1 MSLANSVSRRLGRR
15 ITALRGRRC
24 GRRLRFAFL
33 FLWRMLRRWILFAV
47 VVRAIEPLAFED
59 DTSARTNQ
67 AAQLAAAFLTLR
79 QLRRRHALKDFKA
92 VAAFFTF
99 ILVRRHL
106 KPIRLFPNLSSPDEC
121 QNYKFILFPE
131 NFNFS

>member
-1 MSLANSVSRRLGRR
+1 MFGRR
-15 ITALRGRRC
+15 IL
-24 GRRLRFAFL
+24 L
-33 FLWRMLRRWILFAV
+33 AV

-67 AAQLAAAFLTLR
+67 AVQRAAAFLTRR
-79 QLRRRHALKDFKA
+79 QLRRRHALKVFKA

-106 KPIRLFPNLSSPDEC
+106 KPIRSFPNLSSPVEWS
-121 QNYKFILFPE
+121 KL
-131 NFNFS
+131 